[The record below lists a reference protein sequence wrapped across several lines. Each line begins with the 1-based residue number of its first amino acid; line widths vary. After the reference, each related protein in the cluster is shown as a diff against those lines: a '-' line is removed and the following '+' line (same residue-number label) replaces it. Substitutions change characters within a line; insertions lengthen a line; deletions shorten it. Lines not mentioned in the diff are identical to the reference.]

1 MSSCCFS
8 APLAVLGKCSRP
20 LSDHNNDQLCSFAFV
35 SAAKVTANSNSAE
48 LIATVKRGP
57 FATPTAEERLHYPLS
72 RIRTS
77 RVPVEQYSVLH
88 VLSYQRRLAFLKH
101 VFFARGVSTPLGELI
116 DWWDSLTLILER
128 TPARAIVSFSV
139 AVFHCIVQR
148 SVYACGITFGPSC
161 PRNRSPTA
169 RSSSQP
175 YSMLD
180 EAA

>member
-1 MSSCCFS
+1 MGMSNYYFS
-8 APLAVLGKCSRP
+8 TSLGVLGNA
-20 LSDHNNDQLCSFAFV
+20 HNNDQLCSFAFV

-57 FATPTAEERLHYPLS
+57 FATPTAEERLHYLLS

-139 AVFHCIVQR
+139 AVFHCIVQC
-148 SVYACGITFGPSC
+148 SVYAFGITSC
-161 PRNRSPTA
+161 PRNRSSTA
-169 RSSSQP
+169 RSTSQP